1 MAQCFNVVT
10 GVLED
15 SVIGHHIG
23 DWTGGGGGGGG
34 GGRRSNARRTE
45 HTKKKTLVY
54 IPQDLSHCF
63 LYNFQDT
70 KSITYY

>member
-34 GGRRSNARRTE
+34 GGGEAMPDARNTQ
-45 HTKKKTLVY
+45 KKK
-54 IPQDLSHCF
+54 H
-63 LYNFQDT
+63 
-70 KSITYY
+70 